1 MACAVD
7 GCDKPHDAKGYCNSH
22 YAKFRRYGNPLEPSK
37 MRGKY
42 QGASCLVDTCNEFAK
57 ANNYCGAHNARFKK
71 YGDPLGYRLRKERK
85 VCGNLTCERLAQTGG
100 YCDTHKRWF
109 NKTGDANVRP
119 PQQRTGPRPGSRK
132 SPITPKN
139 YILKYV
145 TDHPY
150 LKDGNQFEHRVVM
163 SEALGRPLLPLE
175 NVHHKNGDRHDNRI
189 ENLEIWS
196 TAQPSGQRIEDKI
209 DYALEILAQYAPEY
223 LKDGAPCQSAS

>member
-7 GCDKPHDAKGYCNSH
+7 GCDKPHDAKGYCSNH
-22 YAKFRRYGNPLEPSK
+22 YVRFKRYGDALVQPKKIASYDGALCAVEACEDKARSNTFCSIHDARFRRIGYPDGFTPKSK
-37 MRGKY
+37 
-42 QGASCLVDTCNEFAK
+42 
-57 ANNYCGAHNARFKK
+57 
-71 YGDPLGYRLRKERK
+71 RK
-85 VCGNLTCERLAQTGG
+85 VCGNLTCERFAQTGG

-109 NKTGDANVRP
+109 DKTGDANVRP